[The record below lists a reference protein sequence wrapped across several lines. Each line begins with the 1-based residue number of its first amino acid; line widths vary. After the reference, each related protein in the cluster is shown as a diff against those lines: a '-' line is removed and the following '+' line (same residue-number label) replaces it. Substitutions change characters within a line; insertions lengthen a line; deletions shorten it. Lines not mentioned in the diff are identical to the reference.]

1 MNNNNYQFDSVELT
15 SSNSVIQNN
24 TRFTRENHREFDM
37 NPYKPNNTGKECC
50 ICLEKTSRLID
61 CDKCNDGSMCK
72 SCFKKNSNIK
82 DFVYN
87 NSSCLC
93 DARSLLLF
101 TTKCPICRDYKAED
115 LDHSI
120 RVRYEFTDREMS
132 DKMLD
137 FNINRLEEFYN
148 NTNDDGDIYNSD
160 EDSIRPLTQYN
171 SEVETDDDEEDEG
184 ICLEDYINETIDIPS
199 IHGLIGNDRKKEAD
213 RQARYIDIIQNVY
226 PLNILFN
233 EHFLYSDY

>member
-1 MNNNNYQFDSVELT
+1 MTNNTDRT
-15 SSNSVIQNN
+15 MNN
-24 TRFTRENHREFDM
+24 TRFTRENHRELDTR
-37 NPYKPNNTGKECC
+37 PYKPNTNGKECC

-72 SCFKKNSNIK
+72 SCFKKNSSIK

-87 NSSCLC
+87 NNSCLC
-93 DARSLLLF
+93 DAKSLLLF

-132 DKMLD
+132 DMMLD
-137 FNINRLEEFYN
+137 FNINRLEDYY
-148 NTNDDGDIYNSD
+148 TNDDLYNSD
-160 EDSIRPLTQYN
+160 EDFIRPLTHYN
-171 SEVETDDDEEDEG
+171 IDEEIETDDEEDDEG
-184 ICLEDYINETIDIPS
+184 LSLEDYINETIDIPS
-199 IHGLIGNDRKKEAD
+199 YHGLTGNDREKEAE
-213 RQARYIDIIQNVY
+213 RQARYIDIIHNVY
-226 PLNILFN
+226 TLNMLFN